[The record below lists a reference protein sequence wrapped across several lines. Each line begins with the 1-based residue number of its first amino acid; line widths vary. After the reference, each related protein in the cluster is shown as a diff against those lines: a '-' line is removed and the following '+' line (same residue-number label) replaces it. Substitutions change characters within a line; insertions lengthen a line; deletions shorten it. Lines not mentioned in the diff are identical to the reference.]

1 MPLLS
6 WQIGQF
12 LGRIRKAL
20 GSIGIIVV
28 TFLAGSVY
36 QWTGGDR
43 GKELVRAM
51 ALSSCPAA
59 NSWSVRKNLDQVG

>member
-1 MPLLS
+1 MEPSVPLLS

-20 GSIGIIVV
+20 DSIGKIVV

-43 GKELVRAM
+43 GKELV
-51 ALSSCPAA
+51 
-59 NSWSVRKNLDQVG
+59 